1 LLDLH
6 LLERKWKFLAIVAG
20 IILIEIILSLWTGL
34 PYDMAIWFNTGKW
47 MTQGINIY
55 EPPNHLGYPPLWAFW
70 CSVAYYFYIF
80 FGSMEIWR
88 FIIKLPLIFAHIGL
102 AFAIKKFVTKRFD
115 AKTGMKLF
123 LITLTWSFFIY
134 IGAMWGQI
142 NTLTAL
148 LTFLAFYFAI
158 KHKTFESAFFLG
170 TSITLKIFP
179 LVALPAFFA
188 FFLKNR
194 SKNEATKF
202 LLMTCFVPII
212 FTSLVFVAF
221 NWDIMFFLRTVFY
234 STPVLETNPVQILG
248 GCMNVWSFL
257 AFLDI
262 DIGTQWFFR
271 LLWIPI
277 LAGGSLFLLK
287 TKKMDE
293 YKFSL
298 SIVSLYILFMISYGW
313 ISEQSFLEPL
323 PFIFLILFV
332 YKPKKIQVY
341 LLVTIQIFI
350 YLFSLVNWGPAIFEP
365 LVERF
370 FPTLLGTI
378 DTLNPST
385 SSLVW
390 TIRGVLGLSV
400 SLFLG
405 LFMILLLKQD
415 KNISLSKSVSGVWG
429 RGRKCVS
436 RKEREG

>member
-1 LLDLH
+1 
-6 LLERKWKFLAIVAG
+6 
-20 IILIEIILSLWTGL
+20 
-34 PYDMAIWFNTGKW
+34 
-47 MTQGINIY
+47 
-55 EPPNHLGYPPLWAFW
+55 
-70 CSVAYYFYIF
+70 
-80 FGSMEIWR
+80 MEIWR

-102 AFAIKKFVTKRFD
+102 AFAMKKFVTTRFD

-123 LITLTWSFFIY
+123 IIILSWSFFIY

-142 NTLTAL
+142 NTLTTL

-158 KHKTFESAFFLG
+158 KQKTFKSAFFLG

-179 LVALPAFFA
+179 LVAIPAFFA
-188 FFLKNR
+188 YFLKNR
-194 SKNEATKF
+194 SKNETTKF

-212 FTSLVFVAF
+212 FTTLVFIAF

-234 STPVLETNPVQILG
+234 STPVLENNPVQILS
-248 GCMNVWSFL
+248 GCMNIWSFL
-257 AFLDI
+257 AFLSI

-277 LAGGSLFLLK
+277 LAVASLFLLR

-323 PFIFLILFV
+323 PFIFLILFL
-332 YKPKKIQVY
+332 YRPKKIQVY
-341 LLVTIQIFI
+341 LLVIIQIFI

-370 FPTLLGTI
+370 FPTFLGTI

-415 KNISLSKSVSGVWG
+415 KEISLSKKISAVS
-429 RGRKCVS
+429 
-436 RKEREG
+436 